1 MQKRYGYNAETS
13 RSSQDG
19 SLELDNGNTQ
29 RNLSWMVYANGPE
42 CFIAG
47 ETSRQVRKAP
57 NVAHK
62 G

>member
-1 MQKRYGYNAETS
+1 MQKRYGHSAETG

-29 RNLSWMVYANGPE
+29 RNLSWMVYADGSQ

-57 NVAHK
+57 TVAHK